1 MRSEDFFSKF
11 EYPDK
16 IVTDNESNVKCLP
29 ISRAPYLS
37 EAI

>member
-1 MRSEDFFSKF
+1 MRSEDFFSKY

-16 IVTDNESNVKCLP
+16 IVTENESNVEVLS
-29 ISRAPYLS
+29 IRALCIS